1 MDGHILLVE
10 DDSTA
15 CMLLADVLQ
24 GAGYQVTTAHNGE
37 MALEFLAHGSF
48 DAVVTDIRMRNVD
61 GVQVLQAAKE
71 CDVPPPVLLLTGYG
85 SLETAVAALRSGAF
99 DYLLKPVAPENL
111 LQRVEEAIQRHQT
124 RQRQDM
130 AIRVIEQGLAQFRN
144 EHVVTEH
151 SEEGSPP
158 PLLTS
163 EDAASQERYVRV
175 GLLHIDHFRHT
186 AQFDSNPLHI
196 TPIEYALLRRL
207 SQSVGRVVSYRD
219 IVQATHGHNT
229 DDAEAQSLLKAHV
242 RNLRR
247 KLSPDYL
254 VNVRGTGYMLVDP
267 ESTETF

>member
-10 DDSTA
+10 DDTTA

-24 GAGYQVTTAHNGE
+24 GAGYRVTTAHDGE
-37 MALEFLAHGSF
+37 TALNLLTHCAF
-48 DAVVTDIRMRNVD
+48 DAVVTDIRMRDVD
-61 GVQVLQAAKE
+61 GVQVLQAATE
-71 CDVPPPVLLLTGYG
+71 REIPPPVLLLTGYG

-111 LQRVEEAIQRHQT
+111 LQRVEEAIQRYQT
-124 RQRQDM
+124 KRRQDM

-144 EHVVTEH
+144 QEVPVER
-151 SEEGSPP
+151 SEERSIALAPGQ
-158 PLLTS
+158 S
-163 EDAASQERYVRV
+163 ESARKDRYVHI

-186 AQFDSNPLHI
+186 ALFDGKSLHI

-207 SQSVGRVVSYRD
+207 AQSVGQVVSYCD
-219 IVQATHGHNT
+219 IVRATHGHDT
-229 DDAEAQSLLKAHV
+229 DDAEAQSLLKAHI

-267 ESTETF
+267 ESTETL